1 MTYFRNIRSVMYIPG
16 TDSPPLSIP
25 ASQSVIEQIDRLTN
39 EAAALY
45 HAKQFDKIADL
56 ATEALNLSLQHSYPK
71 GQAYALIAKSWF
83 LSADTNYQDALACLN
98 SSLEISLDRA
108 DAVGIARAMK
118 GIGNIYYYLGK
129 ITDALDEFLGGYI
142 TLLLAGEE
150 EETPSLLNNICN
162 CYDLL
167 GDYSSALD
175 YAGKYLSLVRKTND
189 ERHLATALNLH
200 GILYCHFDDY
210 PTALEYYLEAHAIT
224 TRIND
229 PDIERWIVCNI
240 GLIYIQLGNFP
251 SGLHYFMQGLLLSE
265 KIADIR
271 HQGYCCYN
279 ISNAFLEMD
288 NYSLALN
295 YGMQSLAYNEKLG
308 YLIGQANSLEN
319 LARIFYKL
327 GDMSSAIEYARK
339 SLLLHETS
347 QFKRGRLNMLFLLT
361 KISEEQNELRQAYH
375 LALEALEL
383 VQELGNT
390 PHAEALGSLAR
401 ITLAMGNT
409 SEATGYIKQQKALA
423 KLIKRDEQN
432 KKTAKRLAESELE
445 KTKKQAQILSSSS
458 ANPTASLAGELFK
471 KTFTLENQ
479 GFILA
484 PNARAESST
493 PITHTI
499 TITTFGRFSVT
510 IDGREL
516 SADDWQRKKARDIF
530 KILLINHRKSV
541 TIDEL
546 IDFLWPDSASKNLIP
561 TLWNSVSYIRKALE
575 PDIRPHTPSSYIKI
589 MDKSYM
595 LDLGTNVSIDYI
607 EFITLLAK
615 IRTNKKTADVINFME
630 QAVALYTGDFLKED
644 AFEEWA
650 SYERESLKEQFLE
663 TLVSLGNHYLDTGI
677 LPLAISSARK
687 AIETDRVY
695 EEAYELLFT
704 ALADNGQPSE
714 LSKAW
719 KACQAA
725 YKKELGTLPPKFLE
739 KIARP

>member
-1 MTYFRNIRSVMYIPG
+1 MHIPD
-16 TDSPPLSIP
+16 TDSRALPIP
-25 ASQSVIEQIDRLTN
+25 TSDTVIEHIDRLN
-39 EAAALY
+39 HEATKRY
-45 HAKQFDKIADL
+45 HAKQLDGIPDL
-56 ATEALNLSLQHSYPK
+56 AAEALDLSRQHSYPK
-71 GQAYALIAKSWF
+71 GQAAALIAQSWVLTAHSKYEEA
-83 LSADTNYQDALACLN
+83 LSCLN
-98 SSLEISLDRA
+98 TALEIALDQA
-108 DAVGIARAMK
+108 DAVCIAQIMK

-129 ITDALDEFLGGYI
+129 ITDALDEFLGGYV

-150 EETPSLLNNICN
+150 AETSALLNNICN

-175 YAGKYLSLVRKTND
+175 YAGKYLTVVRKTND

-210 PTALEYYLEAHAIT
+210 PTALEYYLEALAIT
-224 TRIND
+224 MRIND

-251 SGLHYFMQGLLLSE
+251 SGLHYFMQGLVLSE
-265 KIADIR
+265 KIADVR
-271 HQGYCCYN
+271 HQGFCCYN
-279 ISNAFLEMD
+279 ISNAFLEME

-295 YGMQSLAYNEKLG
+295 YGMQSLAHNEKLG

-327 GDMSSAIEYARK
+327 GDTPSAIEYARK
-339 SLLLHETS
+339 SLQLHETTE
-347 QFKRGRLNMLFLLT
+347 FKRGKLNMLFLLT
-361 KISEEQNELRQAYH
+361 KISEEQNELHQAYQ

-383 VQELGNT
+383 VRELGHT
-390 PHAEALGSLAR
+390 PHAEALGLLAR
-401 ITLAMGNT
+401 ITRTMGNT
-409 SEATGYIKQQKALA
+409 TEAAGYIKQQKALA

-432 KKTAKRLAESELE
+432 TITAKRLAESELE
-445 KTKKQAQILSSSS
+445 KTKKQAQILTASS
-458 ANPTASLAGELFK
+458 ANSTASLAGELLK
-471 KTFTLENQ
+471 KTVTLENQ

-484 PNARAESST
+484 PNARAESTASS
-493 PITHTI
+493 THTI
-499 TITTFGRFSVT
+499 TIKTFGRFAVT

-546 IDFLWPDSASKNLIP
+546 IDFLWPDSAGKNLIP

-595 LDLGTNVSIDYI
+595 LDLGTDASIDYK
-607 EFITLLAK
+607 EFRTLLAK
-615 IRTNKKTADVINFME
+615 IPENKITADTISIME

-644 AFEEWA
+644 TFEEWA
-650 SYERESLKEQFLE
+650 SYERESLKEQYLE
-663 TLVSLGNHYLDTGI
+663 TLILLGNHYLDSGR
-677 LPLAISSARK
+677 LPQALSSARK
-687 AIETDRVY
+687 ALETDRVY
-695 EEAYELLFT
+695 EEAYEILFT
-704 ALADNGQPSE
+704 ALSDNGQSSE

-725 YKKELGTLPPKFLE
+725 YKKELGIAPPKFLE
-739 KIARP
+739 KLAQRS